1 MDEDPDDL
9 AAAFFAA
16 QAAKEAQKTKLP
28 TEDWVAAISSIK
40 KFASNGIS
48 SSDEGDVTT
57 AVNEWLVTT
66 IPSVSQSQDGEIALN
81 AHDCSCNLI
90 HREENDGQCESISAR
105 NEEVDA
111 IRDRLK
117 QALVKKLLEELNEK
131 K

>member
-28 TEDWVAAISSIK
+28 TEDWVAAISSMK
-40 KFASNGIS
+40 LASNSAS
-48 SSDEGDVTT
+48 SNEGDVTSSS

-66 IPSVSQSQDGEIALN
+66 IPNVSQSQNGEIVLN
-81 AHDCSCNLI
+81 PQQCSCNLI
-90 HREENDGQCESISAR
+90 HREENDEQCEPISAK
-105 NEEVDA
+105 NEEVTA
-111 IRDRLK
+111 IRDQLK
-117 QALVKKLLEELNEK
+117 EALVKKLLKELNEK

>member
-28 TEDWVAAISSIK
+28 TEDWVAAISSMK
-40 KFASNGIS
+40 LASNSAS
-48 SSDEGDVTT
+48 SNEGDVTSSS

-66 IPSVSQSQDGEIALN
+66 IPNVSQSQNGEIVLN
-81 AHDCSCNLI
+81 PQQCSCKLI
-90 HREENDGQCESISAR
+90 HREENDEQCEPISAK
-105 NEEVDA
+105 NEEVTA
-111 IRDRLK
+111 IRDQLK
-117 QALVKKLLEELNEK
+117 EALVKKLLKELNEK